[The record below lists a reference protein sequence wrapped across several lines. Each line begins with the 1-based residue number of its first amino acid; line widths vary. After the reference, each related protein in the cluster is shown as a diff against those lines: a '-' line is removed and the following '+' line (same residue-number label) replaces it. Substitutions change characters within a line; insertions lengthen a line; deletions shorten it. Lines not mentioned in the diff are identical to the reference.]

1 MHSFVKNTEML
12 VVEELY
18 KEAVVNTS
26 RALIVFNGELDRI
39 RSGCILKGVCI
50 SNLWWTCFNIWMLS
64 FSLRILKI
72 THHFSTQSLVN
83 FARLFCQRW
92 RLFITST
99 TSKDATVES
108 FSGKASAVFLVLVTL
123 NRTRLTVLSVYVYR
137 CYPGPWRVL
146 RKVRSSYICL
156 HEQESMPSLKEV
168 ALDILPSA

>member
-1 MHSFVKNTEML
+1 
-12 VVEELY
+12 
-18 KEAVVNTS
+18 
-26 RALIVFNGELDRI
+26 
-39 RSGCILKGVCI
+39 
-50 SNLWWTCFNIWMLS
+50 MLS

-168 ALDILPSA
+168 ALDILPFIIFFIIFTTFFIIFIKNTPSTLMAAAAKLKTSR